1 MCLAHLHPK
10 ANICA
15 QFYENWSKT
24 EEVVRDAR
32 WQPTARPPD
41 RRHADS
47 YIPPLYT
54 TCMRGYNKIQRAYKL
69 HTLQKCYIVWL
80 SLMRVTDWLNT
91 VTWLTNISVC
101 CPPQSC
107 GGGTLLFPLL
117 SRKQM
122 AKWACDTIAS
132 NMYVDRPWPRAGCLL
147 RAQYNKYALH
157 CAQLNEN
164 PRWGK
169 KKKLRENFYKF
180 CRSRE
185 RQWGAMQYN
194 RWRLCCR
201 ENHGMFLVSW
211 GLKWYWGKIISPS
224 TSSRDL

>member
-1 MCLAHLHPK
+1 MIMCSSGVLAARDGILTFMVGGK
-10 ANICA
+10 
-15 QFYENWSKT
+15 K
-24 EEVVRDAR
+24 EEFAAAEELLLNMGKKVWHTGPVGTGEVRT
-32 WQPTARPPD
+32 W
-41 RRHADS
+41 
-47 YIPPLYT
+47 
-54 TCMRGYNKIQRAYKL
+54 CN
-69 HTLQKCYIVWL
+69 IVWL

-107 GGGTLLFPLL
+107 GEGTLLDGARYHKMFPLL

-157 CAQLNEN
+157 CAQLKEN

-169 KKKLRENFYKF
+169 KILRENFYKF

-185 RQWGAMQYN
+185 RQWGAIQYN
-194 RWRLCCR
+194 RWRLCG
-201 ENHGMFLVSW
+201 EHHGMFPVSW
-211 GLKWYWGKIISPS
+211 GLKWYFGKNISPS
-224 TSSRDL
+224 ISFQTPR